1 MNEIRAND
9 IKNLFGLEPFLTHK
23 TRRVIKLGNRDS
35 THIPNSTFAA
45 HGSIPYGTNVNASIK
60 TKELDNIKRSGAP
73 SPEEAF
79 NFRPGSP

>member
-1 MNEIRAND
+1 MNDIRAND
-9 IKNLFGLEPFLTHK
+9 IKTLFGLEPFLTNT
-23 TRRVIKLGNRDS
+23 TRRVIKLGNRES

-60 TKELDNIKRSGAP
+60 TKELDLRQSGAP
-73 SPEEAF
+73 SPEEMA